1 MINELLDQSGVKCFV
16 LSNKECP
23 HCEEWMQNNFDTF
36 KNQFDNLS
44 WHVID
49 CYEEHQA
56 GRMPFPP
63 LASPTFYL
71 YKDKK
76 DFPIISAG
84 FLPEP
89 EMTMRFTKLVEACKN
104 G

>member
-1 MINELLDQSGVKCFV
+1 MMLELLNQSGVKCFV
-16 LSNKECP
+16 LANKECP
-23 HCEEWMQNNFDTF
+23 TCQEWMDNNFDRF
-36 KNQFDNLS
+36 KNQYQEVT
-44 WHVID
+44 WQIID

-63 LASPTFYL
+63 LTSPTFYL
-71 YKDKK
+71 YKDYQ

-89 EMTMRFTKLVEACKN
+89 EMTMRFNKLVEAIKN

>member
-1 MINELLDQSGVKCFV
+1 MINDLLNQSGIKCFV

-23 HCEEWMQNNFDTF
+23 HCEEWMQNSFDVF
-36 KNQFDNLS
+36 KNQFDNVA

-71 YKDKK
+71 YKDPQ

-89 EMTMRFTKLVEACKN
+89 EMTMKFKRLIEAVKN
-104 G
+104 D

>member
-1 MINELLDQSGVKCFV
+1 MINKLLDQPGIKCFV

-23 HCEEWMQNNFDTF
+23 HCQEWMIEHFEKF
-36 KNQFDNLS
+36 KNQFANVL
-44 WHVID
+44 WHVVD

-71 YKDKK
+71 YKDKV

-84 FLPEP
+84 YMPEP